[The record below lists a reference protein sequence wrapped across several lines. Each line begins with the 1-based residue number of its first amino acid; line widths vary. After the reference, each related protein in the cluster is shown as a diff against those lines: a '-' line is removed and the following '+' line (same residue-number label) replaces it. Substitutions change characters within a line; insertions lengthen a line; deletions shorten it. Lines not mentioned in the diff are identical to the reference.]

1 MRLKIA
7 LALLLVAAGDQ
18 AYAQVTAIAAD
29 KHPNLFFN
37 QLEIEALRRAVL
49 VEQSPQYAV
58 NVYNSIKT
66 TSPAHKPS
74 NLNSLPWPENYTA
87 GRYATLAN
95 MSASFSY
102 MIEPTAAKAS
112 ALRSALLSWTSDPN
126 RGWSHDVQSAGH
138 AHFALAW
145 MYDLIYNAGVLS
157 QSEKAGIDDFFSD
170 ISRLV
175 AFGNSEWTKVDKH
188 SVDAEGSYRE
198 SYGNWWHFDFA
209 AGVVFALVSHDQ
221 SAVDRIFITRVPEN
235 YFLQDI
241 SQYAPDTRDLKNMIN
256 GLVYPSGYNFDGYV
270 RSYSFEGE
278 SYHFYAL
285 LPLVL
290 GAEAAA
296 HNGFDAWSY
305 QDTALLRTF
314 KKGAPWAGAAHRGDN
329 IENYLPSFWIAYRRF
344 PNDPVIQAAIQDSRA
359 SSSFPWIFD
368 RTLPLWGAMGVIM
381 PPGQASPAPPT
392 NLRIVS
398 SN

>member
-112 ALRSALLSWTSDPN
+112 ALRSALL
-126 RGWSHDVQSAGH
+126 
-138 AHFALAW
+138 
-145 MYDLIYNAGVLS
+145 
-157 QSEKAGIDDFFSD
+157 
-170 ISRLV
+170 
-175 AFGNSEWTKVDKH
+175 
-188 SVDAEGSYRE
+188 
-198 SYGNWWHFDFA
+198 
-209 AGVVFALVSHDQ
+209 
-221 SAVDRIFITRVPEN
+221 
-235 YFLQDI
+235 
-241 SQYAPDTRDLKNMIN
+241 
-256 GLVYPSGYNFDGYV
+256 
-270 RSYSFEGE
+270 
-278 SYHFYAL
+278 
-285 LPLVL
+285 
-290 GAEAAA
+290 
-296 HNGFDAWSY
+296 
-305 QDTALLRTF
+305 
-314 KKGAPWAGAAHRGDN
+314 
-329 IENYLPSFWIAYRRF
+329 
-344 PNDPVIQAAIQDSRA
+344 
-359 SSSFPWIFD
+359 
-368 RTLPLWGAMGVIM
+368 
-381 PPGQASPAPPT
+381 
-392 NLRIVS
+392 
-398 SN
+398 